1 MPWHPVASGMCDR
14 NVNAADGVGSWKH
27 EPRTHPAYATGAWC
41 ITVPTG
47 TAKME
52 IPDHW
57 RAPERLVH
65 GLNTQSRSEV
75 RTDRQ
80 MQAGLHRK

>member
-14 NVNAADGVGSWKH
+14 NVNAADGVGSLKH
-27 EPRTHPAYATGAWC
+27 EPRTHPAHAEGAWC

-52 IPDHW
+52 IPGYNP
-57 RAPERLVH
+57 RRLPTRPRRCSSLA
-65 GLNTQSRSEV
+65 GGPTQLDLRV
-75 RTDRQ
+75 GQVT
-80 MQAGLHRK
+80 